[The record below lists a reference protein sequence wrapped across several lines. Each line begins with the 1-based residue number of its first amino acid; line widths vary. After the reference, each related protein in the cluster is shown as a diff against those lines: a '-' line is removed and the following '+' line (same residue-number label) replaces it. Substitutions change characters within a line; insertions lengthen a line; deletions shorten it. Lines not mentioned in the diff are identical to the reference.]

1 MRIIAVIL
9 ALAAAGAVVLA
20 ERPSLL
26 PYATNQITPANLY
39 TLQQKVQWTGP
50 RKIQVLR
57 TDHFDVYM
65 GSTEERLAA
74 RIADIAEDWYPRLE
88 ARMNVRYDS
97 LDGRSERI
105 PLIGYTSATRFQTTN
120 TSPGIVGEG
129 VQGFF
134 DLIRG
139 RIVIPFTGSNEM
151 LGHVIRHE
159 MVHSFT
165 LPLLETSWKRYKA
178 DREIVTS
185 RRQTWQDLVYL
196 AHRFTAAAPDGVF
209 PRFVKGTLS
218 PEEDEVGL
226 PPPSFGPGRLH
237 PRIFFGFEEG
247 GGRRRRARITVR
259 LSSPLEAASLAS
271 LAPGEIERL
280 ARALA
285 AAGGGR
291 SSARVMT
298 REAPWSVLSETNTLF
313 DEAVPAGREANHLHR
328 LFAEAARFEADDPG
342 SHEGPSR
349 RSRLDLLV
357 LPGVDP
363 DRLPEAY
370 RRIAPLYDALSAVPY
385 GGPVAEEDRRPSAER
400 FGAAE
405 RALFRYVPPDL
416 KTRSFPLGVLEGV
429 AEFYAADWSDLNDL
443 VLRDLVHEG
452 RLIPFQDLGP
462 WHGYL
467 VYVEGLSFF
476 RFLAERFGEEKVG
489 VLLESLYRGYGL
501 GDVFEAAFG
510 VELEELNRMWE
521 FDLRRR
527 ILSQFPDQQDIRE
540 YATEVDEEGVFDGP
554 PRADGGRLLFS
565 AFRNGRAELRVYRDG
580 EWSGLA
586 RDRLPGFESL
596 HLGDPAIDVLGDR
609 AAFVTLSKGRDE
621 VVIVSLPEGRI
632 VERRRFDSIL
642 TIESL
647 ALSPDGGEVVIA
659 ALGEEGGSDL
669 YRFRVGE
676 EGIERITKDIYHE
689 TDLDWGEGGILF
701 AADREVLGRY
711 DLHRIPPGGAPE
723 LLLRL
728 DRSATAPRWL
738 GGRVLFLTRAENRP
752 KNVHLFDPAAWTI
765 RPVTR
770 DAVGISGFD
779 VDGDTL
785 FVRANRS
792 LRFSIWKTSLTGLL
806 EPPAPETAAAP
817 PGEVTEW
824 TLPEPVA
831 YEKKPYSRRYGPD
844 LFFIS
849 GSAFYNQSLLGL
861 SDILGDRKIAIFI
874 GSNADRTSDILKFL
888 SGGVTVHELG
898 GRVDWRYG
906 AFRYADEYLT
916 DERGF
921 FFRKETGVIGGVTYP
936 FDRFRSVGLNLL
948 LKHVGEEGI
957 GGSSERKSG
966 EVTVQG
972 VIGYDTAV
980 PGRFGYGFGDGLLAS
995 LIFSTDI
1002 EFTPERDVRNSTALA
1017 DFRIYRPLGAG
1028 FQWAQRLS
1036 GGISVG
1042 DFPQQIL
1049 IGGSLTLRGY
1059 DFLSLRGDRYAL
1071 ANEEVRF
1078 PLPLRLLAG
1087 NMALISRLQGA
1098 VFVDVGDAWFHE
1110 FDPVFRGS
1118 AGFGLRTGFGGAVFR
1133 WDLAKK
1139 FLRRD
1144 FAEGWESDFFL
1155 GYNF

>member
-1 MRIIAVIL
+1 MRILAAIL
-9 ALAAAGAVVLA
+9 ALAAAVGVPCAV
-20 ERPSLL
+20 RPSLL

-39 TLQQKVQWTGP
+39 SLQQKVQWTGP

-57 TDHFDVYM
+57 TEHFDVYM
-65 GSTEERLAA
+65 GSAEERLAA

-105 PLIGYTSATRFQTTN
+105 PLIGYTSSTRFQTTN
-120 TSPGIVGEG
+120 TSPGFVGEG

-151 LGHVIRHE
+151 LEHVIRHE

-165 LPLLETSWKRYKA
+165 LPLLQTSWKRYKA
-178 DREIVTS
+178 DREIVTA
-185 RRQTWQDLVYL
+185 RRKRWQDLVYL
-196 AHRFTAAAPDGVF
+196 ARRFTEAAPEGAF
-209 PRFVKGTLS
+209 PRFVKGTLT
-218 PEEDEVGL
+218 PEEEEVGL

-237 PRIFFGFEEG
+237 PRIFFGYEEE
-247 GGRRRRARITVR
+247 GGRRRKARITLRIV
-259 LSSPLEAASLAS
+259 SPREAASLAA
-271 LAPGEIERL
+271 LPEAAVDDLG
-280 ARALA
+280 RALA
-285 AAGGGR
+285 EARGGR
-291 SSARVMT
+291 SSARVT
-298 REAPWSVLSETNTLF
+298 AREKPWSVLSEADTLF
-313 DEAVPAGREANHLHR
+313 DGPVPAGGETDHLRR
-328 LFAEAARFEADDPG
+328 LFAAAARFEEDDPG
-342 SHEGPSR
+342 AADRPSR
-349 RSRLDLLV
+349 RSRLDILV
-357 LPGVDP
+357 LRDVDP

-370 RRIAPLYDALSAVPY
+370 RRIAPLYEALSKTPY
-385 GGPVAEEDRRPSAER
+385 DGPVDEGDLRRSAER
-400 FGAAE
+400 YAEAE

-416 KTRSFPLGVLEGV
+416 KPRGFSLGVLEGV

-443 VLRDLVHEG
+443 VLRDLIHEG
-452 RLIPFQDLGP
+452 GLVPFQDLGY

-476 RFLAERFGEEKVG
+476 RYLAGRYGEEKVG
-489 VLLESLYRGYGL
+489 TLLESLYRGYRL
-501 GDVFEAAFG
+501 EDVFEAVYG
-510 VELEELNRMWE
+510 VELEELNREWE
-521 FDLRRR
+521 FSLRRR
-527 ILSQFPDQQDIRE
+527 FLSQFPEQQDIRE
-540 YATEVDEEGVFDGP
+540 YATEVDEKGVFDGP
-554 PRADGGRLLFS
+554 PRADGGRVLFS
-565 AFRNGRAELRVYRDG
+565 SFRNGRAEVRLLQEG
-580 EWSGLA
+580 EWTGIA

-596 HLGDPAIDVLGDR
+596 HLGDPALDVRGDR

-621 VVIVSLPEGRI
+621 VVLLSLPKGET
-632 VERRRFDSIL
+632 VERRRFDSLL

-647 ALSPDGGEVVIA
+647 ALSPGGDEVVIA
-659 ALGEEGGSDL
+659 ALDDEGFSDL

-676 EGIERITKDIYHE
+676 EGIERITDDIYHE

-701 AADREVLGRY
+701 AADREELGRY
-711 DLHRIPPGGAPE
+711 DLYRIAPGGTPRSM
-723 LLLRL
+723 LRTG
-728 DRSATAPRWL
+728 RSVTAPRWL
-738 GGRVLFLTRAENRP
+738 GDRVLFLTREEDRP
-752 KNVHLFDPAAWTI
+752 KNVHLLDPAAGTV

-770 DAVGISGFD
+770 DAVGISAFD

-785 FVRANRS
+785 YLRANRS
-792 LRFSIWKTSLTGLL
+792 LRFSIWKASLPELL
-806 EPPAPETAAAP
+806 ASPAEEVAAP
-817 PGEVTEW
+817 SPAEREPWV
-824 TLPEPVA
+824 LPEPVA
-831 YEKKPYSRRYGPD
+831 YEKKPYRRRYGPD

-849 GSAFYNQSLLGL
+849 GSAFYNQTLLGL
-861 SDILGDRKIAIFI
+861 SDILGDRKIALYV
-874 GSNADRTSDILKFL
+874 GSNADRTSDLLKFL
-888 SGGVTVHELG
+888 SGGVTVHDLG

-916 DERGF
+916 DEKGF

-936 FDRFRSVGLNLL
+936 FDRFRSVGFNLL
-948 LKHVGEEGI
+948 VKHVGEEGV
-957 GGSSERKSG
+957 GGEGERRSG

-1059 DFLSLRGDRYAL
+1059 DFLSLRGDRYVL

-1078 PLPLRLLAG
+1078 PLPLRLLVG
-1087 NMALISRLQGA
+1087 NVAVVSRLQGA

-1110 FDPVFRGS
+1110 RDPVFRGS
-1118 AGFGLRTGFGGAVFR
+1118 TGFGLRTGFGGAVLR

-1139 FLRRD
+1139 FRERS
-1144 FAEGWESDFFL
+1144 FENGWETDFFL